1 MRLKGCGHV
10 QVSVVAAVVSESV
23 PVSVLR
29 VCYWERE
36 NGTGRK

>member
-23 PVSVLR
+23 P
-29 VCYWERE
+29 ERE
-36 NGTGRK
+36 RDREKVGQGKRRG

>member
-10 QVSVVAAVVSESV
+10 QISVVAVVVSE
-23 PVSVLR
+23 SVLR
-29 VCYWERE
+29 VCYCERE